1 MIKKALEYLVE
12 LAKPEIITVDGRTYT
27 DKQLERV
34 VYDPMATAIQMNTLS
49 SLVAYIKS
57 GVDKMKGKMIIHV
70 VSPTRVELFSQLDNE
85 RRRECVAVVNAS
97 VPGFCFG
104 RYMDHETFCI
114 GLQSK
119 FLDVYDRSSLLKF
132 AGTVEAGTVAEYGD
146 DGISQK
152 ATIKTGIAS
161 KGDAIV
167 PNPVVLIPYRTFNEV
182 PQVQSCFVFRM
193 RGDRNIECALFEAD
207 GGAWENEA
215 MMNIKEYLETEL
227 DGIDGYIVIC

>member
-1 MIKKALEYLVE
+1 MIKEALEYLVE

-34 VYDPMATAIQMNTLS
+34 VCDPMATAIHMNTLS
-49 SLVAYIKS
+49 SLVDYIKS

-97 VPGFCFG
+97 VPDFSFG

-119 FLDVYDRSSLLKF
+119 FLDVFDRSLLLKF

-146 DGISQK
+146 DGVSQK
-152 ATIKTGIAS
+152 ATIKTGIAA
-161 KGDAIV
+161 KGDALV

-182 PQVQSCFVFRM
+182 PQVQSRFVFRM
-193 RGDRNIECALFEAD
+193 RGDRSIECALFEAD